1 MILPITI
8 YGHPVLRKVAKDIDE
23 DYPDLEKFM
32 ADMWQ
37 TMYFADGVGLAA
49 PQVGRSIRM
58 FVIDCSNFADEE
70 PELEGFKKMFI
81 NAQITERNGEEWSM
95 SEGCLSIPG
104 LNEDVTR
111 PESIRIEYYDENWEF
126 HDEMYSGF
134 AARVIQHE
142 YDHLDGIMFTDYCSA
157 LRKRLLKSKLTGI
170 SKGKFDAKYRFNL
183 AK

>member
-8 YGHPVLRKVAKDIDE
+8 YGHPVLRKVAKDIDK
-23 DYPDLEKFM
+23 DYPNLEKFM

-49 PQVGRSIRM
+49 PQVGKSIRM
-58 FVIDCSNFADEE
+58 FVLDCSNFEDEE
-70 PELEGFKKMFI
+70 PELAGFKKMFI
-81 NAQITERNGEEWSM
+81 NAHITERNGEEWSM

-111 PESIRIEYYDENWEF
+111 PETIRIEYYDENWEF
-126 HDEMYSGF
+126 HDEEYSGF

-142 YDHLDGIMFTDYCSA
+142 YDHLDGIMFTDHCSP

>member
-8 YGHPVLRKVAKDIDE
+8 YGHPVLRKVAKDIDK

-58 FVIDCSNFADEE
+58 FVLDCSNFEDEE

-111 PESIRIEYYDENWEF
+111 PETIRIEYYDENWAF
-126 HDEMYSGF
+126 HDEEYSGF

-142 YDHLDGIMFTDYCSA
+142 YDHLDGIMFTDHCSP

-170 SKGKFDAKYRFNL
+170 SKGNFDAKYRFKL

>member
-8 YGHPVLRKVAKDIDE
+8 YGHPVLRKVAKDIDK

-32 ADMWQ
+32 ENMWQ

-58 FVIDCSNFADEE
+58 FVLDCSNFEDEE
-70 PELEGFKKMFI
+70 PELAGFKKMFI

-111 PESIRIEYYDENWEF
+111 PETIRIEYYDENWEF
-126 HDEMYSGF
+126 HDEEYSGF

-142 YDHLDGIMFTDYCSA
+142 YDHLDGIMFTDHCSP

-170 SKGKFDAKYRFNL
+170 SKGKFDAKERFNL

>member
-1 MILPITI
+1 
-8 YGHPVLRKVAKDIDE
+8 
-23 DYPDLEKFM
+23 
-32 ADMWQ
+32 
-37 TMYFADGVGLAA
+37 
-49 PQVGRSIRM
+49 M
-58 FVIDCSNFADEE
+58 FVLDCSNFEDEE

-111 PESIRIEYYDENWEF
+111 PETIRIEYYDENWEF
-126 HDEMYSGF
+126 HDEEYSGF

-142 YDHLDGIMFTDYCSA
+142 YDHLDGIMFTDHCSP

-170 SKGKFDAKYRFNL
+170 SKGKFEAKYRFNL